1 MTNRQANV
9 VSGLQL
15 WQWRIKANQAAI
27 AHNIPIAEVDWLL
40 QEIAGLD
47 RLALRLESF
56 KDWSEVP
63 MGLSLDQLDQLWQR
77 RLGDRLPVQYI
88 AGVTPWRNFRLT
100 VSSAVLIPRPET
112 ECLIDLAVAAV
123 ANSKSALQLEQGH
136 WVDLGTG
143 SGAIAL
149 GLADA
154 FPEATI
160 HAVDCSLAALAIAQ
174 QNAQNTGLVDRMR
187 FYQGRWWEPLTLLKG
202 QFSGMVSNPPYIPSD
217 IVPTLQPEVVNHEPH
232 LALDGGVDGLD
243 AIRHLIEVAPSYLQ
257 SGGIWLIEMMAGQ
270 AEAVKTLL
278 LQQGSYSNI
287 QIHSDLAGI
296 ERFAL
301 AEIAS
306 SLTSDTP
313 STA

>member
-1 MTNRQANV
+1 MTNQRLNV

-15 WQWRIKANQAAI
+15 WQWRNRATQAAI
-27 AHNIPIAEVDWLL
+27 AHNVPMAELDWLL

-56 KDWSEVP
+56 KDWSEIP
-63 MGLSLDQLDQLWQR
+63 LSLSLDKLDQLWQE
-77 RLGDRLPVQYI
+77 RLNERLPVQYI
-88 AGVTPWRNFRLT
+88 AGVTPWRKFKLT

-123 ANSKSALQLEQGH
+123 ANSEIAPQLKQGH

-154 FPEATI
+154 FPDAII
-160 HAVDCSLAALAIAQ
+160 HAVDYSAEALAIAQ
-174 QNAQNTGLVDRMR
+174 KNAYNLGLSERIR

-202 QFSGMVSNPPYIPSD
+202 QVSGMVSNPPYIPSN

-232 LALDGGVDGLD
+232 LALDGGNDGLD
-243 AIRHLIEVAPSYLQ
+243 AIRHLVEVAPSYLQ
-257 SGGIWLIEMMAGQ
+257 PGGIWLIEMMAGQ

-278 LQQGSYSNI
+278 QQQGNYENI
-287 QIHSDLAGI
+287 QIHADLAGI

-301 AEIAS
+301 AYVKGW
-306 SLTSDTP
+306 
-313 STA
+313 

>member
-1 MTNRQANV
+1 MRNQRLNV

-15 WQWRIKANQAAI
+15 WQWRNRATQAAI
-27 AHNIPIAEVDWLL
+27 AHDVPVAELDWLL

-56 KDWSEVP
+56 KDWSEIP
-63 MGLSLDQLDQLWQR
+63 LGLSLEELDQLWQK
-77 RLGDRLPVQYI
+77 RLSDRLPVQYI
-88 AGVTPWRNFRLT
+88 AGVTPWRKFKLR

-123 ANSKSALQLEQGH
+123 ADSVAPQLQQGH

-154 FPEATI
+154 LREATI
-160 HAVDCSLAALAIAQ
+160 HAVDCSREALAIAE
-174 QNAQNTGLVDRMR
+174 QNAHNLGLFERMR

-202 QFSGMVSNPPYIPSD
+202 QVSGMVSNPPYIPSN

-232 LALDGGVDGLD
+232 LALDGGTDGLD
-243 AIRHLIEVAPSYLQ
+243 AIRHLVDVAPSYLRP
-257 SGGIWLIEMMAGQ
+257 GGIWLIEMMAGQ

-278 LQQGSYSNI
+278 QQQGSYENI
-287 QIHSDLAGI
+287 QIHADLAGI

-301 AEIAS
+301 AYIQKR
-306 SLTSDTP
+306 
-313 STA
+313 